1 MNKTTKQRR
10 KVGDNEAQAPD
21 AGGEENSLADTRAE
35 MNHLFAVASES
46 FKSMSEG
53 NSHEFLRRS
62 RQTGGQ

>member
-1 MNKTTKQRR
+1 MNKATKQRR
-10 KVGDNEAQAPD
+10 KVSDNEAQVPD
-21 AGGEENSLADTRAE
+21 ADGAENSLTDTRAE
-35 MNHLFAVASES
+35 VDRLFAVASKS